1 MSSST
6 VPRTSPESIETVEST
21 PPLEGRRG
29 QRRYK
34 TRRRRRLRAP
44 RLQKVGQ
51 FLLWLALVV
60 TTAIAFLILW
70 QETAYA
76 APQSVG
82 EPAVEPQRSASTSS
96 DKIRPDTV
104 EGWIQQ
110 IKSKGSEKSPPSP
123 PVSGEAVEARSTPQ
137 PSSTR
142 ALEPAAKN
150 TPEMKPRDST
160 PSPSPMD
167 PSAKDTTPPGPQ
179 GGMQNDGPSLATG
192 ADAEAV
198 ADQLGLSKPLSEI
211 PDRELLWHSSLDL
224 ILALEH
230 DFAFVDPP
238 LDPQVL
244 ETDLKRLL
252 LKLSVEVDV
261 TDNPQKNLESLRV
274 YLKDFL
280 GYAAVERE
288 TPDVE
293 LLLPRFLMSEKRA
306 SPLCVAMLTLALADN
321 LNKYLRLEPVVTAGL
336 LGLRYRSGY
345 HRYILVPSYLD
356 RLYSDEDFVRAA
368 YGGESPPEAEIT
380 VLTRKQFWAMVVGA
394 AGASLGQTK
403 EKARAEQL
411 LRRSID
417 LHPDQAPP
425 RIALADVLRHHR
437 QYAAAREELDRALE
451 LDPDHALARLARTE
465 VLTELGLLA
474 EVEQDLEWLF
484 HRRSHEKAGVRL
496 IRHYLE
502 RKQFTAA
509 QEEWNRLTALPASSL
524 SRAEREAL
532 RLEVEASPWVERLLR
547 SQDDQDRFR
556 AIDQLAAYP
565 IVLVEDALLT
575 TMQDSNLRL
584 ATYAWNQLRHV
595 TKMDLPRDVQR
606 WRDAFARRRR

>member
-6 VPRTSPESIETVEST
+6 VPRTSPESIEAVEPA
-21 PPLEGRRG
+21 PPAEGQRG

-34 TRRRRRLRAP
+34 VRRKRRLRAP
-44 RLQKVGQ
+44 RMQKVGQ
-51 FLLWLALVV
+51 FLAWLALVIA
-60 TTAIAFLILW
+60 TAIAFLILW

-76 APQSVG
+76 APQSSDPQ
-82 EPAVEPQRSASTSS
+82 PALEPQRSASTSS
-96 DKIRPDTV
+96 DKARPDTV

-110 IKSKGSEKSPPSP
+110 IKSKGAGKTTPTPPA
-123 PVSGEAVEARSTPQ
+123 SGEAVEARSTPQ
-137 PSSTR
+137 PASTR
-142 ALEPAAKN
+142 ALEPSAKN
-150 TPEMKPRDST
+150 TPEVKPAAPGANAPSST
-160 PSPSPMD
+160 PSPAPMD
-167 PSAKDTTPPGPQ
+167 TSAPGNAS
-179 GGMQNDGPSLATG
+179 NDETQLATG
-192 ADAEAV
+192 TDDEAV

-321 LNKYLRLEPVVTAGL
+321 LNKYLKLEPVMTAGL

-345 HRYILVPSYLD
+345 HRYIIVPSYLD

-474 EVEQDLEWLF
+474 EVERDLEWLF

-502 RKQFTAA
+502 RKQFAAA

-532 RLEVEASPWVERLLR
+532 RLEVEAAPWVERLLR

-565 IVLVEDALLT
+565 IVIVEDALLT

-595 TKMDLPRDVQR
+595 TKMDLPRDIEK
-606 WRDAFARRRR
+606 WRQAFARRRR